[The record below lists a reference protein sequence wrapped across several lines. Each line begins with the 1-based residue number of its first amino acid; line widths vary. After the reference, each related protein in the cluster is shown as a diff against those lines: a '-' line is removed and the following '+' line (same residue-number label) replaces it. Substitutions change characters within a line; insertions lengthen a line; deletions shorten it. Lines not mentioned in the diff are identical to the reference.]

1 MPASLEAAK
10 IALMDSSIDWAMV
23 NGLMIHPTDKD
34 SGVARPIHTPFALL
48 PSPYPLEQYQ
58 LAHVLQPVINLL
70 IEQVANDSIFLESV
84 FNGVATVDE
93 FTRRLYNIYLETLRQ
108 PQRQTIRLGIHR
120 SDYLL
125 HSEASDL
132 TPKLLQVEVNTI
144 SAGLPSLSTIVSRL
158 HKYTL
163 ESCALP
169 SLLQMES
176 FPNATLPSSE
186 SLDVV
191 ADGLGSAWK
200 LYDRPK
206 SVIVM
211 VVQPVEFN
219 IFDQRWIEYTVRGKF
234 NVPILRKTLSEIH
247 SESRLEGSDNRLF
260 IGKDEVA
267 VVYFRAGYTPRDYPT
282 ENEWSARTLLE
293 LSNAIKCPN
302 IAYHLAGSKK
312 IQQTLAASGVLERF
326 ISDTKDVETLKST
339 FTGLYPLDETVE
351 GIAALEMAVAEPEKF
366 VLKPQREGG
375 GNNLYGI
382 EIRHALQSMSS
393 QERKAYIL
401 MDRIVPPTFHASVV
415 RERQMHEREVVSE
428 LGVFGV
434 WLSDGPV
441 IHKNLIAGHLLRTKS
456 ASVDEGGVATG
467 IAVIDTPLL
476 ISGLTYPC

>member
-1 MPASLEAAK
+1 MLKQYHSHSISEMPASLEAAK

-219 IFDQRWIEYTVRGKF
+219 IFDQRWIEYTVRG
-234 NVPILRKTLSEIH
+234 N
-247 SESRLEGSDNRLF
+247 
-260 IGKDEVA
+260 GKDEVA

-434 WLSDGPV
+434 WL
-441 IHKNLIAGHLLRTKS
+441 RTKS

>member
-1 MPASLEAAK
+1 MLKQYHSHSISEMPASLEAAK

-70 IEQVANDSIFLESV
+70 IEQVANDTTKTDS
-84 FNGVATVDE
+84 
-93 FTRRLYNIYLETLRQ
+93 
-108 PQRQTIRLGIHR
+108 RLGIHQ

-219 IFDQRWIEYTVRGKF
+219 IFDQRWIEYTVRG
-234 NVPILRKTLSEIH
+234 N
-247 SESRLEGSDNRLF
+247 
-260 IGKDEVA
+260 GKDEVA

-293 LSNAIKCPN
+293 LSDAIKCPN
-302 IAYHLAGSKK
+302 IAYHLAGSKRYSK
-312 IQQTLAASGVLERF
+312 LWQHLEFLNSIVLGFEY
-326 ISDTKDVETLKST
+326 VETLKST

-366 VLKPQREGG
+366 VLKPQREKVESFLKLLILTYFIRTT

-401 MDRIVPPTFHASVV
+401 MDRIVHP
-415 RERQMHEREVVSE
+415 
-428 LGVFGV
+428 
-434 WLSDGPV
+434 LSM
-441 IHKNLIAGHLLRTKS
+441 HLLFVNGKCMKER
-456 ASVDEGGVATG
+456 
-467 IAVIDTPLL
+467 L
-476 ISGLTYPC
+476 